1 MSERMMHI
9 GELAERT
16 GLSLRSLRH
25 WDEVGLVPPSGRT
38 DGGFRLYSADDER
51 RVLLIR
57 RMKPL
62 GFTLDEMLELVRAM
76 DASPADPMSGLDPE
90 RAEWFR
96 AETEQRRTRLA
107 QHLAFAEEFQSLIGR
122 PTAP

>member
-25 WDEVGLVPPSGRT
+25 WDEVGLVPPSART
-38 DGGFRLYSADDER
+38 EGGFRLYSEGDEQ

-62 GFTLDEMLELVRAM
+62 GFTLERMLELVQAM
-76 DASPADPMSGLDPE
+76 DASPADPMAGLAPE

-96 AETEQRRTRLA
+96 AETEQRRARLA
-107 QHLAFAEEFQSLIGR
+107 QHLAFAEEFQSLIG
-122 PTAP
+122 APAAR